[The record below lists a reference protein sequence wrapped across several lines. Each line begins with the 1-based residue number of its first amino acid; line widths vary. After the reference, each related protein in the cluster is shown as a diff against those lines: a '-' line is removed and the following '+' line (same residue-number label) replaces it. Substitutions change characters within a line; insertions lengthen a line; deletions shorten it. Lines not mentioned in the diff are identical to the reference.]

1 MGANKWIGGILG
13 FIGGGPIGALAGF
26 LFGSAFDFLSD
37 SSNSVSGT
45 TDKEE
50 RNRFLFSLM
59 LLSADVIQSDGKI
72 MHSEMEY
79 VRQFLRQNFGETA
92 VTEGESHILRIF
104 EWRKKVGE
112 STWKAKI
119 TECCSQLCRVMPSG
133 QRIQLMN
140 YLVEIAK
147 VDKSISSNEKD
158 TLYRIATQL
167 GLGSKVVDQMIG
179 LGGDSLDDAYRVLGV
194 TKDSTDEEVRKAYK
208 QMALKYHPDHV
219 TSLGEDIRKAA
230 EEKFK
235 EVNQAKD
242 RIYKSRGMK

>member
-1 MGANKWIGGILG
+1 MGSNKWIGGILG
-13 FIGGGPIGALAGF
+13 FIGGGPLGALAGF

-37 SSNSVSGT
+37 SSSSEGA
-45 TDKEE
+45 DKTE

-72 MHSEMEY
+72 MHSEMEC
-79 VRQFLRQNFGETA
+79 VRRFLRQNFGEAA
-92 VTEGESHILRIF
+92 VAEGESHILRIF
-104 EWRKKVGE
+104 DWRKKVGE
-112 STWKAKI
+112 ATWRQKI
-119 TECCSQLCRVMPSG
+119 AECCGQLREVMPSG

-147 VDKSISSNEKD
+147 VDHSISSQEKD
-158 TLYRIATQL
+158 TLYRIAAAIGLGSNIVDQML
-167 GLGSKVVDQMIG
+167 GLGG
-179 LGGDSLDDAYRVLGV
+179 NSLDDAYSVLGV
-194 TKDSTDEEVRKAYK
+194 PKTATDDEVRKAYK

-235 EVNQAKD
+235 EVNDAKD